1 MITRSNSAPKMK
13 QVYTPRVKDGR
24 LSNDGPGAHYYG
36 KTGGRF
42 TTANPHYHYKYPSF
56 HAVLRI
62 VLPRESSTLKK
73 FSTMSNNLLS
83 RSLISSPLKMNNL
96 RPIKMLLKQ
105 KPPQKIS
112 RKPSKVGSCNIPLNK
127 NMEHITI
134 DLSPYN
140 CNGLVASVLPPLH
153 SKIQLSSLQPSKR
166 RSKNSMTSLK

>member
-1 MITRSNSAPKMK
+1 MAVSRTMVLELI
-13 QVYTPRVKDGR
+13 
-24 LSNDGPGAHYYG
+24 
-36 KTGGRF
+36 
-42 TTANPHYHYKYPSF
+42 TTAKLEADLLQPILIITII
-56 HAVLRI
+56 LRI